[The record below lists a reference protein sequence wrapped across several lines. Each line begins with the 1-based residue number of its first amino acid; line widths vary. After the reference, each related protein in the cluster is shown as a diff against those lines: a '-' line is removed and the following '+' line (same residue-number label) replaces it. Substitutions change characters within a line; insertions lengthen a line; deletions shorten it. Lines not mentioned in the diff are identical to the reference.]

1 MGSFTSKGN
10 KSAEICEAGSG
21 KNLVKTPVIS
31 LQNASGEFE
40 DFVEDEAVEVGEVGG
55 GGAMTNEQLKKVIQ
69 EGRREIK
76 ETQEKFNSSLT
87 TPIVDSEAKV
97 STYILTASVCSR
109 VHQRNFVIVLWGG
122 DFLDKCSKMH
132 KNVREHKFFKSKEN
146 FFLMFYNENWI
157 EILLTKMLFL
167 CGFLQICAQV
177 GLVKSAVVLYGLA
190 WSCNVARLY
199 VVLYS
204 KLSFWIHLHSLGYF

>member
-97 STYILTASVCSR
+97 SI
-109 VHQRNFVIVLWGG
+109 F
-122 DFLDKCSKMH
+122 
-132 KNVREHKFFKSKEN
+132 
-146 FFLMFYNENWI
+146 
-157 EILLTKMLFL
+157 
-167 CGFLQICAQV
+167 
-177 GLVKSAVVLYGLA
+177 
-190 WSCNVARLY
+190 
-199 VVLYS
+199 
-204 KLSFWIHLHSLGYF
+204 